1 MTEWEA
7 LTKTALGLGAMALT
21 GWVSYLIVTGG
32 GCL

>member
-7 LTKTALGLGAMALT
+7 LTKTTLGLGGMALA